1 MRETMPCGVKV
12 DIKVQSFGDVITN
25 SSSEVFCTIASNRLE
40 EIVAILEP
48 LFPNKDVEMGP
59 VMHIYDTDEGDSCI
73 SINVPYDM
81 YGYEEFYRKGLT
93 AILDQY
99 LGAENYTITYEN

>member
-1 MRETMPCGVKV
+1 MRSGMTI

-25 SSSEVFCTIASNRLE
+25 SSSEVFCTITSNRLE

-48 LFPNKDVEMGP
+48 LFPNRDVEMGP
-59 VMHIYDTDEGDSCI
+59 VMYIYDTDEGDKSI

-99 LGAENYTITYEN
+99 LGAGNYTITYEN

>member
-1 MRETMPCGVKV
+1 MRSGMTIV
-12 DIKVQSFGDVITN
+12 IKVQSFGDVITN
-25 SSSEVFCTIASNRLE
+25 SSSEVFCTITSNRLE

-48 LFPNKDVEMGP
+48 LFPNRDVEMGP
-59 VMHIYDTDEGDSCI
+59 VMHIYDTDEGDKCI

-99 LGAENYTITYEN
+99 LGAGNYTITYEN